1 MISLRLAKLT
11 SPNQL
16 KAPPHMISPIFL
28 ALCTWAM
35 DYAQALMIELT
46 PTPQLAHK
54 PLASAVVRT
63 GAEAQFITMDYGVI
77 YEARR
82 LGRKERL
89 ALRFT
94 RMTEEL

>member
-1 MISLRLAKLT
+1 MISLRMAKLI

-16 KAPPHMISPIFL
+16 KAPPDMISPIFL

-35 DYAQALMIELT
+35 AYAQAFMLELT

-54 PLASAVVRT
+54 PLSSGVMRT

-77 YEARR
+77 YEARK

-94 RMTEEL
+94 RMAEEL